1 MCLLLFVVSS
11 GSWFVR
17 VGRRLRPRVGTGSRG
32 LSGASASGVGAVP
45 RVNTGSGRPAPRRP
59 TSRLDVPRKLDL
71 PPRLAGLMRE
81 LRRVRAAGR
90 AATACRDGK
99 SVIARRVDTG
109 SGRPTPRAG
118 GSSPAG
124 CRGSPGCGRV
134 ESRPPASRRTSSA
147 AEGSWAVVRD
157 RPRGA
162 GRLKAGWCMWTDE
175 VDLCARLSQIDPV
188 SLAEP
193 CTRWSGEVD
202 LCARLSQPDPE
213 STAERCTKRGRGAWN
228 CPRPG
233 ILRRLPIRGA
243 LTA

>member
-1 MCLLLFVVSS
+1 MPVYVSVA
-11 GSWFVR
+11 VR
-17 VGRRLRPRVGTGSRG
+17 REFWVLVREGWSATEAARRYGKSG
-32 LSGASASGVGAVP
+32 LSRASASGVGAVP

-124 CRGSPGCGRV
+124 CRDRPAAAGWNHARPRAVGQA
-134 ESRPPASRRTSSA
+134 RPPRA
-147 AEGSWAVVRD
+147 AGPSY
-157 RPRGA
+157 
-162 GRLKAGWCMWTDE
+162 
-175 VDLCARLSQIDPV
+175 
-188 SLAEP
+188 
-193 CTRWSGEVD
+193 EVD

-213 STAERCTKRGRGAWN
+213 STAERCTERGRGAWN

-233 ILRRLPIRGA
+233 LSGA
-243 LTA
+243 FPSVVH

>member
-1 MCLLLFVVSS
+1 VPVYVSVA
-11 GSWFVR
+11 VR
-17 VGRRLRPRVGTGSRG
+17 REFWVLVREGWSATEAARRYGKSG
-32 LSGASASGVGAVP
+32 LSRASASGVGAVP

-147 AEGSWAVVRD
+147 AEGSWAVVRG
-157 RPRGA
+157 RPPGA
-162 GRLKAGWCMWTDE
+162 GRLKAGWCT
-175 VDLCARLSQIDPV
+175 VDRRGRPLCAAQSNR
-188 SLAEP
+188 
-193 CTRWSGEVD
+193 SGVI
-202 LCARLSQPDPE
+202 
-213 STAERCTKRGRGAWN
+213 G
-228 CPRPG
+228 
-233 ILRRLPIRGA
+233 
-243 LTA
+243 